1 VTESTNLFL
10 GIKAGGNF
18 YDVNTAAGLQTYNL
32 MGDRL

>member
-18 YDVNTAAGLQTYNL
+18 YDVNAAGLQTYNL